1 MGDLDLQTP
10 TTAVNTLTAAN
21 MPVNPVPKTP
31 NLPVLDLSSG
41 KDYDRIDVLDNQ
53 SQNSGQTETTLSSVH
68 TGQIPGWGENRL
80 EQAGDLQ
87 TNTNNNYNSSP
98 KNPNPISSVQQQV
111 EQGMQAGGNVN
122 INQQTSQDN
131 NTLIEDSGSLT
142 IEPLQVQTQQL
153 IPVNNPSGVNVSSNY
168 PSDIL
173 TSKKE
178 SNNESV
184 NYHDPNIGINNP
196 AIDHR
201 IKKKSAVSGLF
212 KLLVLILI
220 PLMAVGATVVI
231 LVSNAR
237 EKAYQK
243 EKEILVS
250 VSMKNVNWQDLGNV
264 FEPVI
269 ILPVK
274 TASSFQDWEFL
285 IDSGAVIS
293 SLPSDWAEKTGQDLA
308 FLKRS
313 TFRGFGGKT
322 SFAYQGEML
331 VRLGEEEIKLPVVF
345 TEASGTK
352 SLLGRKGFFE
362 NYSLYFNHKDKK
374 IEIRK

>member
-10 TTAVNTLTAAN
+10 TTTVNTLTAAN

-53 SQNSGQTETTLSSVH
+53 SQNSGQTETTLSSIH